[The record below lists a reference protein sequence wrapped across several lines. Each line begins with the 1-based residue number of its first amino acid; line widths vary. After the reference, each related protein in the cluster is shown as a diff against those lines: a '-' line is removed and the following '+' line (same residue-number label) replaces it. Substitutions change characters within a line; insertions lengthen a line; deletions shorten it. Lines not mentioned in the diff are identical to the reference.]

1 MVFIRY
7 AQSHAVFSFFA
18 NVHGY
23 YGIRQGIIYIDVDP
37 IFWIENLP
45 LEFNEL
51 IGEKVWT
58 L

>member
-1 MVFIRY
+1 MHNHMHF
-7 AQSHAVFSFFA
+7 FLFFA